1 MAGNFNYFKIET
13 AADAGLFGE
22 DLAVDFNSAIAMPA
36 SLDLEWSNVVET
48 GYEAVHGDWRKV
60 SRQWMFKEAA
70 SSLGLAFPL
79 QSREDLL
86 QAFRTMECWP
96 EYKAL
101 ADRVAGN
108 LAEHGFA
115 TREAWQLKHW
125 GTEGNAEGGTVETPE
140 GGMTA
145 WFMANKCPTPVL
157 KAWSRRATGIDLLV
171 TYADDQL
178 RGGKRLIV
186 RDGRIGEQESLKS
199 DERKA
204 LVEAFTSKCVK
215 TR

>member
-1 MAGNFNYFKIET
+1 
-13 AADAGLFGE
+13 
-22 DLAVDFNSAIAMPA
+22 
-36 SLDLEWSNVVET
+36 
-48 GYEAVHGDWRKV
+48 
-60 SRQWMFKEAA
+60 
-70 SSLGLAFPL
+70 
-79 QSREDLL
+79 
-86 QAFRTMECWP
+86 MECWP

-101 ADRVAGN
+101 ADRAAGN

-145 WFMANKCPTPVL
+145 WFIANKCPTPVL
-157 KAWSRRATGIDLLV
+157 KAWSRRAAGIDLLI

-186 RDGRIGEQESLKS
+186 RDGRIGEQASLKS

-204 LVEAFTSKCVK
+204 LVEAFACKCVK